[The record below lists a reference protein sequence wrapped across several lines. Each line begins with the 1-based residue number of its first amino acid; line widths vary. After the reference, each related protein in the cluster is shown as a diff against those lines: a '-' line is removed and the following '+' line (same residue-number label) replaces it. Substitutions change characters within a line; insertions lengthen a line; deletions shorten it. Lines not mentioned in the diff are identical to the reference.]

1 VIAAAIFPSHDN
13 RPSCFSR
20 IPSDCHSSH
29 TWHLPNQFD
38 CIVIFGCQRICI
50 LGASSAEC
58 VAKIKED
65 ARVKRWVKA
74 CWIASLVKSNPS
86 LSGFSIMDMHVSI
99 VLAIV

>member
-1 VIAAAIFPSHDN
+1 MTTDHHAFPEYHQTATPVTHGTLQINLIALSFLDARGF
-13 RPSCFSR
+13 
-20 IPSDCHSSH
+20 
-29 TWHLPNQFD
+29 
-38 CIVIFGCQRICI
+38 CI

>member
-1 VIAAAIFPSHDN
+1 MTTDHHAFPEYHQTATPVTPRN
-13 RPSCFSR
+13 P
-20 IPSDCHSSH
+20 
-29 TWHLPNQFD
+29 PNQFD

-58 VAKIKED
+58 VAKIEED

-86 LSGFSIMDMHVSI
+86 LSSFSIMDMHVSI